1 MNVIKSLLKHSV
13 IREWLAIVLV
23 LALIILGAVR
33 WGWFDRIDRT
43 LYDKALSVWQ
53 RPAQD
58 DIVIIGVDNS
68 SLEQLGRW
76 PWSRV
81 LHATLVNKL
90 TQAKVKAIA
99 LDVIF
104 TEADATDPSRDQLLG
119 DALKANGHVVVP
131 LIQRVSEGAL
141 LGEQRPVD
149 SIAAGAAS
157 IGYIGSH
164 FDTDGVVRSAFL
176 MGGFREARN
185 PLLAVALLR
194 LTDPEKAAALDLVP
208 TSALAAEKV
217 EGAQK
222 PGWVI
227 QNQYQIPFVGPPGS
241 FKHISYIDVLRGD
254 FPLAD
259 LKDKTV
265 FVGLTATS
273 MADEFPTPV
282 SGLGRAMPGI
292 EIHANVYQGLR
303 ESIHLSS
310 TSRLQ
315 VALISFGLTL
325 ALMVTYLWL
334 GPRRS
339 LLLTVASIALTG
351 VLSVLLFRWGSV
363 WISPVVAVFA
373 MALAF
378 PLWSWRKLEATQ
390 RYFDGELAR
399 FNQEPSVVS
408 LETARSLAPQQQR
421 VFVPD
426 VIEQRIDA
434 VRDAGERLRNL
445 NRFIADSLESLPEAA
460 LVTDFSGRVLLANT
474 SANRLLGRKQG
485 STSQP
490 IERRD
495 LFDLLQEYQHG
506 ASGKWRTLWDDVIK
520 ENRTISVEAKG
531 PDEMEFL
538 VQIAPSV
545 SHDGKTTGAIVTMT
559 DISPLRES
567 ERRRDEALRFL
578 SHDMRSPQASI
589 LTMLEMYKE
598 DPESI
603 PTPKLVDR
611 IGKYS
616 RRTLTLA
623 DDFLR
628 LAKAERSKPTDFEIL
643 DIGEL
648 LRDASEEAW
657 SLATGKGIKV
667 ESIVPAE
674 EAWVSGERDLLTR
687 VLMNLLSNAIKYSPR
702 DTTITCR
709 LRRDE
714 EEKAPFWAIDIAD
727 QGYGISDEN
736 MNKLFSRFVRIH
748 QEGQPEEEGIGL
760 GLVFVKT
767 VVTRHNGRISVKSK
781 VSQALLDGQKVSA
794 NATGETDHG
803 TTFTVHL
810 PAQDAPKD

>member
-1 MNVIKSLLKHSV
+1 MSVLTRLLKHSV

-23 LALIILGAVR
+23 LALIIFAAVR
-33 WGWFDRIDRT
+33 WGWFDRIERT
-43 LYDKALSVWQ
+43 LYDQALSFWQ

-58 DIVIIGVDNS
+58 DIVIIGIDNS

-81 LHATLVNKL
+81 LHATLIDKL

-99 LDVIF
+99 FDVIL
-104 TEADATDPSRDQLLG
+104 TEADASDPARDKLL
-119 DALKANGHVVVP
+119 AESMKANGKVVIP
-131 LIQRVSEGAL
+131 LIQRFTEGAL
-141 LGEQRPVD
+141 LGEQRPIEP
-149 SIAAGAAS
+149 IASAAAS

-176 MGGFREARN
+176 LGGFREARN
-185 PLLAVALLR
+185 PLMSVALLR
-194 LTDPEKAAALDLVP
+194 LTDPAKAQALDLIP
-208 TSALAAEKV
+208 SAAPENAKT
-217 EGAQK
+217 
-222 PGWVI
+222 PGWMI
-227 QNQYQIPFVGPPGS
+227 ENQYFIPFVGPPGT
-241 FKHISYIDVLRGD
+241 FKHVSYIDILRGD
-254 FPLAD
+254 YPLAD
-259 LKDKTV
+259 LKDKTI
-265 FVGLTATS
+265 FIGITASS

-303 ESIHLSS
+303 EGIHLSS
-310 TSRLQ
+310 ASRWE
-315 VALISFGLTL
+315 VAFISMALAL
-325 ALMVTYLWL
+325 ALMVAYLWL

-339 LLLTVASIALTG
+339 LILTIAIILLTCVASIT
-351 VLSVLLFRWGSV
+351 LFRWGSF

-373 MALAF
+373 MVIAF

-408 LETARSLAPQQQR
+408 LETARTLAPQQQR

-485 STSQP
+485 NTSQP

-495 LFDLLQEYQHG
+495 LFDLLQEYHHG

-589 LTMLEMYKE
+589 LTMLEMHNE

-603 PTPKLVDR
+603 PTAKLVDR
-611 IGKYS
+611 IGKYA

-657 SLATGKGIKV
+657 SLATSKGIKV

-709 LRRDE
+709 LRREEDE
-714 EEKAPFWAIDIAD
+714 KHLFWAIDIAD

-767 VVTRHNGRISVKSK
+767 VVTRHGGRISVASK
-781 VSQALLDGQKVSA
+781 VSQALLDGQKVA
-794 NATGETDHG
+794 VDAKGATEHG

-810 PAQDAPKD
+810 PLQDAPKD